1 MRRQLV
7 VGSDG
12 RLAGVVSLD
21 DLLLACARDVA
32 RLVEAMQTGLR
43 KEADASTRAAEAPH
57 ARAGDRHRGLWATLR
72 VMPARRHPY
81 AGGRRRPALRR
92 LNRRGAAPAQDAGG
106 GESRMERDDRVVG
119 GATWRGVLLQAPLAQ
134 GCVIM
139 GAAEVLAGDDGPA
152 DGALPRALRGYRL
165 TTLSVGPRDDDDA
178 PAHPEGDEIARW
190 TTALGDALRWLDEG
204 TSTALPVGLLGAG
217 ASAAAAMRLAVGRAD
232 RVRAVVCCSGCV
244 EVAHAAAAR
253 VRAPT
258 LMLVGATDADALAA
272 SRQALARLRVQ
283 ARLEVIPGATRDFAE
298 PGTLDTLAHMA
309 GSWLRDHL
317 AAPLRN

>member
-1 MRRQLV
+1 
-7 VGSDG
+7 
-12 RLAGVVSLD
+12 
-21 DLLLACARDVA
+21 
-32 RLVEAMQTGLR
+32 
-43 KEADASTRAAEAPH
+43 
-57 ARAGDRHRGLWATLR
+57 
-72 VMPARRHPY
+72 
-81 AGGRRRPALRR
+81 
-92 LNRRGAAPAQDAGG
+92 
-106 GESRMERDDRVVG
+106 MERDDRAVG

-139 GAAEVLAGDDGPA
+139 GATEVLAGDDGRA
-152 DGALPRALRGYRL
+152 DGVLPRALRGYRL
-165 TTLSVGPRDDDDA
+165 TTLSVGPLDDA
-178 PAHPEGDEIARW
+178 PPARPEGDEVARW
-190 TTALGDALRWLDEG
+190 TTALADALRWLDEG

-217 ASAAAAMRLAVGRAD
+217 ASAAAAMRLAAGRAD

-244 EVAHAAAAR
+244 EVAHAAATR

-258 LMLVGATDADALAA
+258 LMLVGATDTDALAA

-317 AAPLRN
+317 AAPPLRN